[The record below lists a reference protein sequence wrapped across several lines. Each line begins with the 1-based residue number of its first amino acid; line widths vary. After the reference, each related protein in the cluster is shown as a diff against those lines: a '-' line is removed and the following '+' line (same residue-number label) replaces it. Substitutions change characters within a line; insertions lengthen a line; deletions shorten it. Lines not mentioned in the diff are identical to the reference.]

1 MRKVVTI
8 NKKIEFDSELS
19 EVQTSVTRILMNG
32 INNDVETKVYPQPDE
47 ICGYKV
53 FNIKFYKKYNVVGI
67 VNGSSFESILREYTI
82 PVLVSNEK
90 KYVLSYSTFKG
101 IIARAAF
108 KRIRKDTKVKCSPV
122 KIDLVNAYNCIT
134 QNVNNVTVYSG
145 WFSKLGTQL
154 QNALLQGNGVDGD
167 ADWNKYKRIRGSELK
182 NIQFK
187 FDDDKYPTG
196 SVVIFLSSRG
206 FIFTNSRIGEEDF
219 FEIVE
224 KIVNALDTMNIIK
237 DADEEDEEDVELIVD
252 DQADEEE

>member
-1 MRKVVTI
+1 M
-8 NKKIEFDSELS
+8 
-19 EVQTSVTRILMNG
+19 
-32 INNDVETKVYPQPDE
+32 
-47 ICGYKV
+47 
-53 FNIKFYKKYNVVGI
+53 
-67 VNGSSFESILREYTI
+67 
-82 PVLVSNEK
+82 
-90 KYVLSYSTFKG
+90 
-101 IIARAAF
+101 
-108 KRIRKDTKVKCSPV
+108 

-154 QNALLQGNGVDGD
+154 QNALLQGNCVDCD

-196 SVVIFLSSRG
+196 SVVISLSSRG

-224 KIVNALDTMNIIK
+224 KIVNALDTMSIIK